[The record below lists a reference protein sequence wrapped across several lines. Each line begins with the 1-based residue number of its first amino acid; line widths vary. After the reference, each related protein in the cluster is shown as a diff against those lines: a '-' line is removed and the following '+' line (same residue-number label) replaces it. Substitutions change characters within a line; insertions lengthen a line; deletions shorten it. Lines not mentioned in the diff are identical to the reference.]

1 MTVLLTRRLLI
12 GVLALFLTLPLIAQ
26 DKDKDK
32 PKTKDETG
40 KKDDPK
46 TPAPKPADTPK
57 PAPTAGGDKANLAWK
72 FEKGKTFYQEMTTDT
87 TQNMKVMGQDVTQK
101 QSQTFYF
108 AWTPTEEKDGVWTVT
123 QKIDGIKMTI
133 TINDQTISFDSTNP
147 TAAANNAL
155 AEFFKQLVGSTFT
168 LTIGKDMKVMK
179 VEGRDEF
186 IKKLGSANSQMEPL
200 LKKILSD
207 DALKQMADPTFGV
220 VPGKE
225 VTKGETWTPKSSEL
239 NLGPIGTYTNAYKYT
254 YEGKDGD
261 LQKVKVE
268 NTLTYKPPT
277 EGGEGLP
284 FRIKSANLTSKDAGG
299 TIYFNPAKG
308 RLEKSN
314 LSLKLEG
321 SLDIEIG
328 GTTTKVDLKQEQK
341 TAILTSDTSPIKK

>member
-1 MTVLLTRRLLI
+1 MSLTRRLLI
-12 GVLALFLTLPLIAQ
+12 GAIALFLTVPLVAQ

-32 PKTKDETG
+32 AKPKDEAP
-40 KKDDPK
+40 KKADEKPKDP
-46 TPAPKPADTPK
+46 PKPAVTPS
-57 PAPTAGGDKANLAWK
+57 AGGDKANLAWK
-72 FEKGKTFYQEMTTDT
+72 FEKGKTFYQEMTTTT

-108 AWTPTEEKDGVWTVT
+108 SWTPQDEKDGVWTVE

-147 TAAANNAL
+147 AAGANNAL
-155 AEFFKQLVGSTFT
+155 GEFFKQLVGTAFK
-168 LTIGKDMKVMK
+168 LTIGKDMKVTK

-200 LKKILSD
+200 LKKILSE

-225 VTKGETWTPKSSEL
+225 VTKGEAWNKDSSL
-239 NLGPIGTYTNAYKYT
+239 NLGPIGSYDSKYKYT

-261 LQKVKVE
+261 LQKVKVDT
-268 NTLTYKPPT
+268 TLTYKTPT
-277 EGGEGLP
+277 ESGEGLP
-284 FRIKSANLTSKDAGG
+284 FRIKSATLTSKDAGG
-299 TIYFNPAKG
+299 TIFFNPAKG

-328 GTTTKVDLKQEQK
+328 GTTTKVDLKQEQ
-341 TAILTSDTSPIKK
+341 TTVVATSDTSPIKK